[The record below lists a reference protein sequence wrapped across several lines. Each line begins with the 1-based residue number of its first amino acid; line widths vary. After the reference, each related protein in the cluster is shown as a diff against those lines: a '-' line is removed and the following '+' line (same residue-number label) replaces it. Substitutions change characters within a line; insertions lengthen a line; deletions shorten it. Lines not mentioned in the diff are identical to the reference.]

1 MKYKYLDINNL
12 TKKKYQ
18 KNSKDKLVLK
28 LIILTVLII
37 IIIALIWMF
46 FGEIDVIIE
55 TNGVIKYRDNISTI
69 YSIKGGILSNII
81 NDDKLNITK
90 GEVLFNIK
98 SNSLVKRKEYLIH
111 KNIENKN
118 KIEDLKS
125 IRNYLK
131 EEQKFSQKS
140 LNLLQNEYLN
150 IKNNVKNLKDNIYFK
165 ENELNILKKFKNVS
179 VSENEFKR
187 EKRKLNELR
196 YKCKN
201 YKREKVLEIEDRI
214 NRLKDNILT
223 NKIEIENIKTNLSNY
238 KILAPVSGKVQFL
251 ENYNKGDYIPPGNKI
266 MKIIPNKRENYYV
279 ELLIKNK
286 DILRIE
292 KNDLVRYRIA
302 SYPYKEYGIAQG
314 RILKINS
321 DATRVNNQNYVY
333 KIKASI
339 TDYLS
344 KGDNILD
351 VSYKNGMITKAS
363 VVVGKRK
370 IIYYVLEKLDFIN

>member
-344 KGDNILD
+344 KGDNIVD